1 MFALAHVVLLIFT
14 IVASEWMKRL
24 GFTLGQKDIEIDE
37 DLPKFFKSVT
47 LSQADEIVVKDNYM
61 KQRFGFEQNDPDT
74 VKVLDATKMPRKAI
88 QGSPWY
94 VVISNT
100 QMY

>member
-1 MFALAHVVLLIFT
+1 MFSGHYFVFSTRDHALPLAMFALAHGILLVFT
-14 IVASEWMKRL
+14 ILAHEWMKRL

-61 KQRFGFEQNDPDT
+61 K
-74 VKVLDATKMPRKAI
+74 
-88 QGSPWY
+88 
-94 VVISNT
+94 
-100 QMY
+100 